1 MKELNVKQ
9 AKLSQSVASAG
20 RGLGGRAPSYFNN
33 RFRDFSKYEVKSL
46 GGRLLFKFLTG
57 TKLPM
62 SGL

>member
-1 MKELNVKQ
+1 MLNNCLQ

-20 RGLGGRAPSYFNN
+20 RGLGGGAAPSYFNN